1 MARKIKTEQEKKKT
15 KKRIIIIIT
24 ILIVLIGIAVAVWFL
39 FFNKEEPKKVV
50 QVKELDNLGEYSYV
64 LTDRDTDFY
73 KSEFEVLKE
82 IVNVENVDE
91 EKYAT
96 QVARM
101 FTIDLYT
108 MSTKVNKNDIGGIE
122 YIHKDGRDSFSK
134 KVMYTL
140 YDQMLDDTFGDREQ
154 VLPEVNSLETVST
167 EKMDYSVLGNTQS
180 CYLTKLKIGYVTDL
194 KYDTNLSVVV
204 CQEADTIKW
213 GVVDF
218 QPTLTPDY
226 TE

>member
-1 MARKIKTEQEKKKT
+1 MARKVKTEQDKKKS
-15 KKRIIIIIT
+15 KKKIIIIIS
-24 ILIVLIGIAVAVWFL
+24 ILLLLIITAVVVWLL

-50 QVKELDNLGEYSYV
+50 EVKELDNLGEYSYV
-64 LTDRDTDFY
+64 LTDRDTEFY
-73 KSEFEVLKE
+73 KSEFEILKE
-82 IVNVENVDE
+82 IVNVEKVDE

-122 YIHKDGRDSFSK
+122 YIHKDGKDSFSK

-140 YDQMLDDTFGDREQ
+140 YDQMLDDTFGDRNQ
-154 VLPEVNSLETVST
+154 VLPEVNSLETIST
-167 EKMDYSVLGNTQS
+167 EKMNYSVLGNEQS

-194 KYDTNLSVVV
+194 KYDNSLSVVV
-204 CQEADTIKW
+204 CQEANTIKW

-218 QPTLTPDY
+218 QPTLTPKY